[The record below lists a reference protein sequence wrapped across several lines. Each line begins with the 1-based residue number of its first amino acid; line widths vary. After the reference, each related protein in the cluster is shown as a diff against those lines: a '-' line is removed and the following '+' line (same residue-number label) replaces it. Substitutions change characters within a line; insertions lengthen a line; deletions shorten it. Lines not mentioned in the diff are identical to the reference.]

1 MRSKFQQKDRTR
13 LLRHDFAIIRAETA
27 KIIQRRSDFL
37 TVLIGLPLLIMA
49 FLGWAAGLPDDAS
62 RALGIILAFLL
73 GLSAFNL
80 TQRRIAYHRRHGALS
95 GFAQNI
101 GGRAL
106 LSFAITLS
114 CGFVLLGLFLA
125 SSAVGID
132 CLIAA
137 FFGIVVGAISPKL
150 HQIVHRRLL
159 ARCLP
164 LLRRRGAKQASLWLL
179 TATAWI
185 AGLGCGLVFHG
196 DALGT
201 AILCLLGLAAY
212 AFLARVD
219 FDTVVFM
226 RLTGIASRHMIARYL
241 KSVTVVLLSLTFGLL
256 SAWDLR
262 NAALAIAILLLIAM
276 ITVMHVLAY
285 QCFGKRMAGWFL
297 AIFAAV
303 VSLVA
308 FTFPPIAPL
317 VLLSGIVVLARNAA
331 SHKWLIE

>member
-1 MRSKFQQKDRTR
+1 MRSKFQQKDRAR

-49 FLGWAAGLPDDAS
+49 FLGWAAGLPHDAS

-80 TQRRIAYHRRHGALS
+80 AQRRIAYHRRHGALS

-101 GGRAL
+101 GGQAL

-114 CGFVLLGLFLA
+114 CGFFLLGLFLA
-125 SSAVGID
+125 SSAVGRIE

-137 FFGIVVGAISPKL
+137 FAVGAISPKL
-150 HQIVHRRLL
+150 HQLVHRHLL

-164 LLRRRGAKQASLWLL
+164 LLRRPGAKQGSLWLL
-179 TATAWI
+179 AATAWI

-219 FDTVVFM
+219 YDTVVFM
-226 RLTGIASRHMIARYL
+226 RLTGIGSRKIIARYL

-262 NAALAIAILLLIAM
+262 NAALAIAMLLLIAM

-285 QCFGKRMAGWFL
+285 QCFGKRMAGWFV

-331 SHKWLIE
+331 SRKWLIE